1 MVSSEKELRAELVNR
16 AESGGGGE
24 RRRCSILRESRE
36 REREVWSERGSRERE
51 SNFLFLI
58 F

>member
-24 RRRCSILRESRE
+24 RRRCSILRE
-36 REREVWSERGSRERE
+36 REVWSERESRERE
-51 SNFLFLI
+51 SNFLFSI